1 MGTKL
6 EEFSRTN
13 RKTTCVGVSS
23 IMGTFRFPFHP
34 AQVFSSEICKIFR
47 NTLEN
52 TNNSV
57 EHLRSC
63 KVLFVDFVIISYRS
77 HLRIFVEKVGDSS
90 FMAKKF
96 IH

>member
-1 MGTKL
+1 
-6 EEFSRTN
+6 
-13 RKTTCVGVSS
+13 
-23 IMGTFRFPFHP
+23 MGTFRFPFHP

-47 NTLEN
+47 NTFEN

-57 EHLRSC
+57 EHLRSY

-96 IH
+96 IHWYHFQKKTWK